1 MFFTKLLNK
10 VLEAEQIQHFVTEL
24 GELEVAKSGIAA
36 KNV

>member
-10 VLEAEQIQHFVTEL
+10 VLKAEQIQHFATGL
-24 GELEVAKSGIAA
+24 GELEVANSGIPA